1 MKVVFDVGQWVS
13 VAINP
18 KGYPG
23 QLASAWHK
31 GQIEVLT
38 SAAIL
43 DDLKRVLTYPHIQ
56 KRHQWRDERLA
67 VFMNVIR
74 TKAVLTPGHLEV
86 DIVKDDPTDNKIIAC
101 AVEGGADSIVSS
113 DVHLAQ
119 VGMYQGIPILSP
131 RQLLEQL
138 RP

>member
-23 QLASAWHK
+23 QLALAWRK
-31 GQIEVLT
+31 GQIEALT
-38 SAAIL
+38 SIAIL
-43 DDLKRVLTYPHIQ
+43 DDLKRVLTYPRIQ
-56 KRHQWRDERLA
+56 KRHQWSNERLA

-86 DIVKDDPTDNKIIAC
+86 DVVKDDPTDNKIIAC
-101 AVEGGADSIVSS
+101 AIEGGADYIVSS
-113 DVHLAQ
+113 DVHLAKL
-119 VGMYQGIPILSP
+119 GTYQGIPILSP
-131 RQLLEQL
+131 HQLLEQL